1 MSAIPCHASR
11 LLTGALILLCS
22 LASMAAELTIDVFTA
37 RGSGIAENAY
47 LILGEQDAVL
57 IDGAWLTADG
67 AALAAQIAAS
77 GRTLKYVLITHGH
90 PDHYM
95 GLAPVIARFP
105 QARVLARPEVRR
117 EIETEFRAKWRH
129 WQPVFGDQLPREPVL
144 PEVFSGERT
153 LLEGQEIVWVDMPP
167 AETMHATAFHVP
179 SLRAVIGGDVVFSG
193 MHAYFA
199 DLDNPRGW
207 ITALEQLRD
216 LAPAQVYPG
225 HGPPGDARL
234 LDDAIAYMQEYASV
248 AAIGVPLPEIVRHM
262 TARFPTL
269 KAPEILWW
277 TRGPGFGAFG
287 PRAHGVPAEVL
298 DGLPEPLSYPTQG
311 SGCSGTQRRLVSRLF
326 NEGFTGAD
334 MAVLDE
340 VLSPGFE
347 FNDPHFPP
355 GVAGLK
361 ALVMKNNSSFAGWHF
376 ELHDRVCDGDRI
388 AVRWSGR
395 GRHVNSFMGETP
407 TQKDIEL
414 KGISIY
420 RVKDG
425 RIEADWVVPDNLGF
439 LTQLG
444 VMQPPDM
451 TR

>member
-1 MSAIPCHASR
+1 MPVISDHASR
-11 LLTGALILLCS
+11 LAAGVLLLLCS
-22 LASMAAELTIDVFTA
+22 LACRAAPLTIEIFTA

-47 LILGEQDAVL
+47 LILGQHDAVL

-67 AALAAQIAAS
+67 TALADMIAAS

-95 GLAPVIARFP
+95 GLGPVTARFP
-105 QARVLARPEVRR
+105 EARVLARPEVRR

-129 WQPVFGDQLPREPVL
+129 WQPVFGDQLPREPVV
-144 PEVFSGERT
+144 PAIFTGDRI
-153 LLEGQEIVWVDMPP
+153 LLEDQDIVWIDMPP
-167 AETMHATAFHVP
+167 AETLHATAFHVP

-207 ITALEQLRD
+207 ITALEQLRE

-234 LDDAIAYMQEYASV
+234 LDEAISYMQEYAAV
-248 AAIGVPLPEIVRHM
+248 AAVGVPLPEIVRHM
-262 TARFPTL
+262 TSRFPTL

-298 DGLPEPLSYPTQG
+298 DRLPEPLSYPTQG
-311 SGCSGTQRRLVSRLF
+311 SGCSATQRRLVTRLF
-326 NEGFTGAD
+326 DDGFTGAD
-334 MAVLDE
+334 MSVLDE
-340 VLSPGFE
+340 VLSPAFE
-347 FNDPHFPP
+347 FNDPNFPA

-361 ALVMKNNSSFAGWHF
+361 ALVAKNNASFDDWHF
-376 ELHDRVCDGDRI
+376 DIHDRLCDGDRI
-388 AVRWSGR
+388 VVRWSGH

-407 TQKDIEL
+407 THRAIEL

-420 RVKDG
+420 RVRDG
-425 RIEADWVVPDNLGF
+425 RIDADWVIPDNLGF

-444 VMQPPDM
+444 VMKPPDM